1 MAFDPDSVDTDIV
14 NDRGYGHRLAL
25 DSPDSSREENPCDN
39 CSYKKKTMSVFRL
52 FMAITLLGLAH
63 PTWAGEASFSL
74 NISAGSRR
82 SLSPAQEARLALW
95 NDPMIRLMRAMDAE
109 VGHLLIGQPGGGRTP
124 PLISV
129 GVGGGLPPRILSA
142 SIEHNLARSIEP
154 PTAIAWP
161 WLKENEPTPPPM
173 EEQLALL
180 LGERLEQ
187 RLGSRGQASTVVP

>member
-1 MAFDPDSVDTDIV
+1 
-14 NDRGYGHRLAL
+14 
-25 DSPDSSREENPCDN
+25 
-39 CSYKKKTMSVFRL
+39 MSVFRL
-52 FMAITLLGLAH
+52 FVAITLLSLAQ
-63 PTWAGEASFSL
+63 PTWAGDASFSL
-74 NISAGSRR
+74 SLSAGSHR
-82 SLSPAQEARLALW
+82 SMSPTQEAQMALW
-95 NDPMIRLMRAMDAE
+95 NDPMLRLMRAMNAE
-109 VGHLLIGQPGGGRTP
+109 VGQLMIGQPGGGMTP

-142 SIEHNLARSIEP
+142 SIEHNLARSTEP

-187 RLGSRGQASTVVP
+187 QLGSRGQASTVVP